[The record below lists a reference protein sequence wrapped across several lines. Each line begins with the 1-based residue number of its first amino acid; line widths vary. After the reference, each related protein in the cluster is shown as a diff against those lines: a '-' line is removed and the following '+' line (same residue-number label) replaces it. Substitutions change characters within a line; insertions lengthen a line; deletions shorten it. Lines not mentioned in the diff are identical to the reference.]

1 MLDISEDESTGF
13 SVKLVGIKDESLILK
28 ICHWQS
34 WEGKLIWGKKRMPVL
49 MDWIC
54 GARLERL
61 LVVEREDWAQDR
73 GLEFCRT
80 EVRTWSHE
88 WINKWES
95 YKRRSMGDLG
105 MGTTN

>member
-49 MDWIC
+49 MD
-54 GARLERL
+54 
-61 LVVEREDWAQDR
+61 
-73 GLEFCRT
+73 
-80 EVRTWSHE
+80 
-88 WINKWES
+88 
-95 YKRRSMGDLG
+95 
-105 MGTTN
+105 

>member
-61 LVVEREDWAQDR
+61 LVVERTELRTEDWSSVEQR
-73 GLEFCRT
+73 WGH
-80 EVRTWSHE
+80 EVMS
-88 WINKWES
+88 
-95 YKRRSMGDLG
+95 G
-105 MGTTN
+105 